1 MIFTADNHV
10 KIHTF
15 VNTVWVYKWVC
26 GIAFFRAVAI
36 PEERYV
42 DIRACLYL
50 RHRDTSTGL
59 PLEQKKRIIQLSRQ
73 HL

>member
-1 MIFTADNHV
+1 MWNR
-10 KIHTF
+10 
-15 VNTVWVYKWVC
+15 
-26 GIAFFRAVAI
+26 FFRAVAI

-50 RHRDTSTGL
+50 RHCDTTGL
-59 PLEQKKRIIQLSRQ
+59 PLEQKRRIIQLSRQ